1 MEGVLALSIPIV
13 AILTFGAVMLAR
25 GPIGQALA
33 RAIAGRSGE
42 TELEVV
48 ELRQQLDQLRLEM
61 GDMQE
66 RLDFAERL
74 LAQPRDANRM
84 QA

>member
-1 MEGVLALSIPIV
+1 MEGVLALSIPII
-13 AILTFGAVMLAR
+13 AILTFGAVMIGR

-33 RAIAGRSGE
+33 RAIGGHAGE
-42 TELEVV
+42 IELEVV
-48 ELRQQLDQLRLEM
+48 ELRQQVEQLRLEM

-66 RLDFAERL
+66 RVDFAERL
-74 LAQPRDANRM
+74 LAQPRDADRL

>member
-13 AILTFGAVMLAR
+13 AILTFGAVMLGR
-25 GPIGQALA
+25 GPIGHALA
-33 RAIAGRSGE
+33 RAISGRSGE

-66 RLDFAERL
+66 RIDFAERL
-74 LAQPRDANRM
+74 LAQPRDANRL

>member
-13 AILTFGAVMLAR
+13 AILTFGAVFISR
-25 GPIGQALA
+25 GPIGQALG
-33 RAIAGRSGE
+33 RAISGHAGE
-42 TELEVV
+42 TEVEVA
-48 ELRQQLDQLRLEM
+48 ELRQQVDQLRVEM

-74 LAQPRDANRM
+74 LAQPRDADRL